1 MATTVSTPQTRTT
14 PKGDGNG
21 SGPPVGLI
29 VAPILLCVL
38 IAALIFLW
46 IKYREHKKRIQEQV
60 LERMLRRN
68 QGETES
74 IPSATTP
81 GANSTH
87 NSESESNKPLIPPRY
102 PSDEPVPSPGSAS
115 EIAEFTDESEKG
127 QNLDPIEERDDNSD
141 HRVRSDRHAQFAAP
155 RQPMLQED
163 RSESA
168 EEQDPSESGGE
179 PEEEPQPFRDRRN
192 DSGYRS
198 ERTRP
203 SYHERYQL
211 QLRPLQI
218 DCHSNYS
225 DDSEET
231 VPKEVV
237 PSAYLPVE
245 PRSGQNL
252 QRLHPQRMDYQGS
265 TYSDI
270 SDQSETQLKM
280 PVEPEIPRS
289 SRPGQQ
295 SFDYTRCETKD
306 SDEDEDNDD
315 GSDHYGDLAQKGKRL
330 QNNVQEDSE
339 DDSYSKK
346 YIV

>member
-1 MATTVSTPQTRTT
+1 MTKAEAKMATTVSTPQTRTT

-163 RSESA
+163 
-168 EEQDPSESGGE
+168 PSESGGE

-203 SYHERYQL
+203 SYH
-211 QLRPLQI
+211 
-218 DCHSNYS
+218 
-225 DDSEET
+225 
-231 VPKEVV
+231 
-237 PSAYLPVE
+237 
-245 PRSGQNL
+245 
-252 QRLHPQRMDYQGS
+252 
-265 TYSDI
+265 
-270 SDQSETQLKM
+270 
-280 PVEPEIPRS
+280 
-289 SRPGQQ
+289 
-295 SFDYTRCETKD
+295 
-306 SDEDEDNDD
+306 
-315 GSDHYGDLAQKGKRL
+315 GKRL

>member
-46 IKYREHKKRIQEQV
+46 IKYKKRKNHRGI
-60 LERMLRRN
+60 RRKFKS
-68 QGETES
+68 GETES

-127 QNLDPIEERDDNSD
+127 QNLDPIEERDDNQD
-141 HRVRSDRHAQFAAP
+141 HRVRSVRHAQVAAP

-168 EEQDPSESGGE
+168 DEQDPSESGGE
-179 PEEEPQPFRDRRN
+179 PEEEEQRPFRDRRN

-203 SYHERYQL
+203 YYQDMYERYQP

-237 PSAYLPVE
+237 PSTYPPVE

-252 QRLHPQRMDYQGS
+252 QHLNLQRMDYQGS

-270 SDQSETQLKM
+270 SDQSETRVKM
-280 PVEPEIPRS
+280 PVEPEIQRPS
-289 SRPGQQ
+289 QPGQQ
-295 SFDYTRCETKD
+295 SFDYTRCKTRD

-315 GSDHYGDLAQKGKRL
+315 GSDHYGDLPQKGKRL

>member
-1 MATTVSTPQTRTT
+1 MTKAEAKMATTVSTPQTRTT

-115 EIAEFTDESEKG
+115 EIAEFTDESE
-127 QNLDPIEERDDNSD
+127 I
-141 HRVRSDRHAQFAAP
+141 RSDRHAQFAAP
-155 RQPMLQED
+155 RQPMLQE
-163 RSESA
+163 
-168 EEQDPSESGGE
+168 DPSESGGE

-203 SYHERYQL
+203 SYHGMY
-211 QLRPLQI
+211 
-218 DCHSNYS
+218 
-225 DDSEET
+225 
-231 VPKEVV
+231 
-237 PSAYLPVE
+237 
-245 PRSGQNL
+245 
-252 QRLHPQRMDYQGS
+252 
-265 TYSDI
+265 
-270 SDQSETQLKM
+270 
-280 PVEPEIPRS
+280 
-289 SRPGQQ
+289 
-295 SFDYTRCETKD
+295 
-306 SDEDEDNDD
+306 
-315 GSDHYGDLAQKGKRL
+315 GKRL